1 LFVVQQLQ
9 HTGLIFSLL
18 FAAFVFLGVLAFNVG
33 GGFSRI
39 EGAYVFFFTTLTCLF
54 GVLLKAALGEAA
66 DSNLQVPNLLM
77 AAFTAG
83 MFMLLWVVALTRKLT
98 GRSLG
103 LANPDGVDRLA
114 YTQSG
119 LGCLVVGIALQLLN
133 VFSAF
138 PRDILSILNQLNLMP
153 PLAILLGTIGAV
165 RDSHGRRSVNV
176 VSAVAI
182 VFVVVLGVTG
192 FSKQAMLTPVVC
204 YVLAIWYSHFNLRL
218 IHLLSLGAVAV
229 VSLTIVPL
237 IAGAREQL
245 PPEGGSYAVRS
256 AIAWDVLTHLSQ
268 ARERQNE
275 DAEFIKETSFNAP
288 YYSTDLGF
296 LQRFTIIPV
305 DDLFFAYSAK
315 GNFIGMRP
323 IREAYINLIPHIL
336 YPNKPASINGNYYA
350 HEIGGFLAPDDFS
363 TGISFSPVSEAYHC
377 EGWLGILLLMPAI
390 WLMLFVTMDFIC
402 GDVRRSPWGLVVI
415 LVFAHA
421 AGESLLG
428 GLIGFNYFG
437 GISLVVAI
445 FFCNRVAPV
454 IGVLFSGRQR
464 LVSSA

>member
-1 LFVVQQLQ
+1 MVQQIQ
-9 HTGLIFSLL
+9 HTGLVFSLL
-18 FAAFVFLGVLAFNVG
+18 FATFVFLGTLAFNVG

-39 EGAYVFFFTTLTCLF
+39 EGAYVFFFTLLTCLF
-54 GVLLKAALGEAA
+54 GVLLKAVLGEPA

-77 AAFTAG
+77 GAFTAG
-83 MFMLLWVVALTRKLT
+83 MFMLLWVVALSRKLA

-103 LANPDGVDRLA
+103 LGNADGVDRLA
-114 YTQSG
+114 YTQAG
-119 LGCLVVGIALQLLN
+119 LGCLVVGIALQLLD
-133 VFSAF
+133 VFGGF

-165 RDSHGRRSVNV
+165 RDSHGRRSVNF
-176 VSAVAI
+176 VSGSAMA
-182 VFVVVLGVTG
+182 FVVVLGVTG

-204 YVLAIWYSHFNLRL
+204 YVLALWYARFNLRL
-218 IHLLSLGAVAV
+218 VHLLSLGAVAV
-229 VSLTIVPL
+229 ISLTIVPL

-245 PPEGGSYAVRS
+245 PPEGANYSVR
-256 AIAWDVLTHLSQ
+256 AGIAWDTLTHLAQ

-315 GNFIGMRP
+315 GNFIGLRP

-336 YPNKPASINGNYYA
+336 YPNKPASINGNFYA

-363 TGISFSPVSEAYHC
+363 TGISFSPVSEAYHS
-377 EGWLGILLLMPAI
+377 EGWLGIFLLMPAI
-390 WLMLFVTMDFIC
+390 WLILFVTMDVIC

-428 GLIGFNYFG
+428 GLIGFTYFG
-437 GISLVVAI
+437 GISLMLAI

-454 IGVLFSGRQR
+454 IGALFSGREH
-464 LVSSA
+464 LVSNP